1 MPVNCRNCPIRR
13 RDCFLPMS
21 DSEIEA
27 MGRFKSGELTV
38 GPRSSILMEGSNSPQ
53 LFTVLEGQG
62 LRYKVLENGR
72 RQVISFVFP
81 GDFLGLQAGVM
92 SEMKHSV
99 ESATSMRLCVFERAN
114 LWSFFRDH
122 PERAFDLTWL
132 AAVEEHFLGEKVLSL
147 GQRSA
152 TERIAWAFLRV
163 WERLG
168 ALGLRTNGA
177 VPFPHRQQD
186 LADALGLS
194 LVHTNKT
201 LARLRQLQV
210 AGWSDG
216 WLSVFDPGTLADLA
230 LADPGEAVPRRPLL

>member
-1 MPVNCRNCPIRR
+1 MTLKCRTCPLRR
-13 RDCFLPMS
+13 RDCFVPMA
-21 DSEIEA
+21 EA
-27 MGRFKSGELTV
+27 EVAAMERFKTGELTV
-38 GPRSSILMEGSNSPQ
+38 DGRSSILMEGSNSPQ

-62 LRYKVLENGR
+62 LRYKTLPDGR

-81 GDFLGLQAGVM
+81 GDFIGLQAGVM
-92 SEMKHSV
+92 AEMRHSV
-99 ESATSMRLCVFERAN
+99 ESSTRMRLCVFERAN
-114 LWSFFRDH
+114 LWSFFRDN

-132 AAVEEHFLGEKVLSL
+132 SAVEEHFLGENVLTL

-152 TERIAWAFLRV
+152 AERIAWAFLRI
-163 WERLG
+163 WERLEG
-168 ALGLRTNGA
+168 LGLRTNGS

-201 LARLRQLQV
+201 LAKLRREQI

-216 WLSVFDPGTLADLA
+216 RLAVLDTARLA
-230 LADPGEAVPRRPLL
+230 ELAQAEEGEGIQRRPLL